1 MRETTEQ
8 WGCSY
13 VTGFVVD
20 PDDVEHL
27 QSKVIIRSN
36 EFGIT
41 TFTIFNRSTGQDE
54 SLVVDAANNM
64 WKLRTEPS
72 YASSTPAIGA
82 IVAHGGLDE
91 SPESM
96 SIIKNTMVAPIQPA
110 LSKWIGSQPLLD
122 GVAAVSPLMKQMIL
136 HMREAEDQWGTSYL
150 TGLVVD
156 PNDGKHVQ
164 SKVIIRSNEFEIT
177 TFTIFN
183 RERVSNPPSQGAE
196 PVLKCGYGS
205 SDERSH
211 GKTTDARRDLADCGG
226 VCNQRH
232 ATE

>member
-96 SIIKNTMVAPIQPA
+96 SIIKNTMVAPIQPT

-164 SKVIIRSNEFEIT
+164 SKVIIRSNEFGIT
-177 TFTIFN
+177 TFMIFN
-183 RERVSNPPSQGAE
+183 RSTNRDETLVIHAAKNMWQLRAGPSYAPATPE
-196 PVLKCGYGS
+196 PLLIVAKGTL
-205 SDERSH
+205 D
-211 GKTTDARRDLADCGG
+211 GK
-226 VCNQRH
+226 
-232 ATE
+232 